1 MFKISTE
8 YCDGSLSVVLWS
20 AAPASR
26 GRLLGMHVLEPYPI
40 RTTTSE
46 TLGVGISNVIHFKV
60 QEPLTLSV
68 HSADG
73 EKYYENWYF
82 ICVL

>member
-1 MFKISTE
+1 
-8 YCDGSLSVVLWS
+8 
-20 AAPASR
+20 
-26 GRLLGMHVLEPYPI
+26 MHVLVPYPI